1 MPAKKQRWIPFNIFS
16 LLAIIAVV
24 ALVFRLANI
33 GKTDGN
39 DSSSPVIA
47 SASAVEDPK
56 KEPAE
61 AVPEEN
67 LKDPEK
73 AKPEPEEKPA
83 GEKAADAE
91 PATPAPMLD
100 EPRAFSTA
108 EIEVLQSL
116 SKRRDALDQRE
127 KQMAEREALLT
138 AAEQEVDKK
147 ISELKNMR
155 DELKSLLG
163 QQEKME
169 EERIVSLVRIYEGM
183 KPKEAATI
191 FNTLDM
197 DILLA
202 VIGRM
207 SERKSGPILASMD
220 PEKARTVTTRLAM
233 QRRLPELNAPDKAT
247 PKP

>member
-16 LLAIIAVV
+16 LLAIIAAV

-33 GKTDGN
+33 GKTDTN
-39 DSSSPVIA
+39 DLSAPVIA

-56 KEPAE
+56 KEAAK

-73 AKPEPEEKPA
+73 TKTEEKPE
-83 GEKAADAE
+83 GGTAADKESMAM
-91 PATPAPMLD
+91 PADPALD
-100 EPRAFSTA
+100 EPRAFSSA

-116 SKRRDALDQRE
+116 SKRRAALDQRE
-127 KQMAEREALLT
+127 KQVTEREALLT

-169 EERIVSLVRIYEGM
+169 EDRIVSLVRIYEGM

-202 VIGRM
+202 VISRM

-220 PEKARTVTTRLAM
+220 PEKARTITTRLAM